1 LTRAIV
7 VLHGDPTSRK
17 PARELAIIV
26 AVAANG
32 VIGDGIALPW
42 RLPDDLKR
50 FRQLTTGHS
59 IIMGRRT
66 WQSLP
71 RALPDRQNIVVSRNA
86 ALVAEGAQ
94 IAHSLADAVALAE
107 LPAPVFVIGG
117 ATLIAEAL
125 PAASTFYLTE
135 IHAEY
140 PGDVHFPAW
149 DRGRWREAARDDHAA
164 ADDLPAYSYLT
175 LVRAPAITM
184 AAHGCAD
191 LR

>member
-1 LTRAIV
+1 M
-7 VLHGDPTSRK
+7 VLHGDPTFRK

-26 AVAANG
+26 AVASNG
-32 VIGDGIALPW
+32 VIGKGLALPW

-71 RALPDRQNIVVSRNA
+71 RALPGRQNIVVSRDA
-86 ALVAEGAQ
+86 SLVAEGAQ
-94 IAHSLADAVALAE
+94 IAHSLADAVGLSELAE
-107 LPAPVFVIGG
+107 PVFVIGG
-117 ATLIAEAL
+117 ATIIAEAL
-125 PAASTFYLTE
+125 PCASTFYLTE

-140 PGDVHFPAW
+140 AGDVHFPPW
-149 DRGRWREAARDDHAA
+149 DRSRWREVACDNHAA
-164 ADDLPAYSYLT
+164 ADGVPAYSYRT
-175 LVRAPAITM
+175 LVRAPAITA
-184 AAHGCAD
+184 AAHAGAD